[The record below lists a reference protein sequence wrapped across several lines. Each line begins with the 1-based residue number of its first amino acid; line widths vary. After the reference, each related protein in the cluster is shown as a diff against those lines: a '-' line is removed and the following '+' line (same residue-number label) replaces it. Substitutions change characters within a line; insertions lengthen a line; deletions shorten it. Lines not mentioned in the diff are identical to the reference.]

1 MNSQPRA
8 VVVGTGPNGLTAAAR
23 LLVEGWDVDIYE
35 SAPAPGGAARSTASL
50 FNGEIVDLGAAG
62 HPFGVASPAFQKLNL
77 KEHGLKWKNA
87 PYEMAHPLDGK
98 EAAFLSRSVER
109 TAADLGLDGKAWT
122 RLHGHVVQDI
132 DKHLDNLLGSMLR
145 IPKHP
150 VHMLRFGPPALASA
164 ALLGKTLFK
173 TEQARA
179 LLASSAVHA
188 ITSPARPLT
197 GAFGILFGA
206 LGMSRGWPVAEGGS
220 QAIVDALVSVIYS
233 NGGRIHTGVEISDLR
248 ELPAADAIILNLTPR
263 QILQLK
269 GTDLAL
275 KARERLEKWK
285 YGSAVYKVDF
295 LLNEPVPWKD
305 SRVGTAATVHVG
317 GTVDEISFVERE
329 VAAGRMPDR
338 PFVMVCQQYA
348 ADPTRGL
355 TLWSYAHVPHCY
367 VESYPG
373 EIRELI
379 TQQIERFA
387 PGFRETVVDA
397 TSTSPGE
404 LEAWNANLV
413 GGDIAGGSMA
423 GLQSV
428 MRPGVSLNPY
438 RLGPGLFMASGAT
451 PPGAGVH
458 GMPGWW
464 AAESVLKT
472 WH

>member
-1 MNSQPRA
+1 
-8 VVVGTGPNGLTAAAR
+8 
-23 LLVEGWDVDIYE
+23 
-35 SAPAPGGAARSTASL
+35 
-50 FNGEIVDLGAAG
+50 
-62 HPFGVASPAFQKLNL
+62 
-77 KEHGLKWKNA
+77 
-87 PYEMAHPLDGK
+87 
-98 EAAFLSRSVER
+98 
-109 TAADLGLDGKAWT
+109 
-122 RLHGHVVQDI
+122 
-132 DKHLDNLLGSMLR
+132 
-145 IPKHP
+145 
-150 VHMLRFGPPALASA
+150 
-164 ALLGKTLFK
+164 
-173 TEQARA
+173 
-179 LLASSAVHA
+179 
-188 ITSPARPLT
+188 
-197 GAFGILFGA
+197 
-206 LGMSRGWPVAEGGS
+206 
-220 QAIVDALVSVIYS
+220 
-233 NGGRIHTGVEISDLR
+233 
-248 ELPAADAIILNLTPR
+248 
-263 QILQLK
+263 
-269 GTDLAL
+269 
-275 KARERLEKWK
+275 
-285 YGSAVYKVDF
+285 
-295 LLNEPVPWKD
+295 VPWKD

-355 TLWSYAHVPHCY
+355 TLWSYAHVPHGY

-397 TSTSPGE
+397 TRTSPCE